1 MSKEVNLASGCTCPG
16 DCSLRFRQ
24 MRGGMDHEVRLRHG
38 RLEYVVS
45 GDKGQE
51 YIYKRKAPRTKADF
65 ANVEK
70 WLRTDKYT
78 YIIEEN
84 AESEASSE

>member
-1 MSKEVNLASGCTCPG
+1 MSKELNPASGCTSPS

-24 MRGGMDHEVRLRHG
+24 MRAGMDHEVRLRRG
-38 RLEYVVS
+38 CLEYVVF

-78 YIIEEN
+78 HITEEN
-84 AESEASSE
+84 AENQALTR